1 MAEEIEKVIRGLHF
15 GDRIDVYWYDASE
28 VSSGKPS
35 QDVETHVHSTGFYLG
50 TKGRKRRHLVL
61 AKEIID
67 AGSAYHYNVIL
78 FSMID
83 RIDVIQHDALDPRL
97 KRTLRKFVKRSI
109 EGLNEKDGWAY
120 EENDRP
126 SKRLKRVPGSNP
138 GGKKGKKQ
146 TKDERIQ
153 SLEVRVAVLED
164 RLKYQGFLEK
174 VIWVLLATS
183 LGKLVL
189 EALKVIG

>member
-1 MAEEIEKVIRGLHF
+1 MSSIEDAISKLKL

-50 TKGRKRRHLVL
+50 VKGLVRKHLVL

-67 AGSAYHYNVIL
+67 QGSAYHYNVIL

-83 RIDVIQHDALDPRL
+83 RIEIIQRDALDPRL
-97 KRTLRKFVKRSI
+97 KKSLRRFVKESI
-109 EGLNEKDGWAY
+109 EILRRKDGWAFK
-120 EENDRP
+120 ENNHVA
-126 SKRLKRVPGSNP
+126 LKRFAGSNP
-138 GGKKGKKQ
+138 AEKKPKKL

-153 SLEVRVAVLED
+153 SLEVRVAVLEE
-164 RLKYQGFLEK
+164 RLEHASFYQK
-174 VIWVLLATS
+174 IIWVLLATS
-183 LGKLVL
+183 LGKIVL
-189 EALKVIG
+189 DVLAALR